1 MVLADV
7 VNHDDVATGE
17 LRGRTRLRL
26 KPQTALR
33 PGTNAGIEQ
42 LDRDGA
48 AQSQIPPITDLGH
61 RAAAENTAQ
70 FVATAAE
77 DPASRCEH
85 PVSVLGAVMLSSLEL
100 RVVPTCRRAASG
112 FGITR
117 HPETET

>member
-42 LDRDGA
+42 LDRDGTAQLQVPPVAHLGHPTA
-48 AQSQIPPITDLGH
+48 AQNTSQLV
-61 RAAAENTAQ
+61 AAAAK
-70 FVATAAE
+70 
-77 DPASRCEH
+77 DPARRDEH
-85 PVSVLGAVMLSSLEL
+85 SVSALGAVRLSLLEL
-100 RVVPTCRRAASG
+100 RVSRLS
-112 FGITR
+112 
-117 HPETET
+117 ES